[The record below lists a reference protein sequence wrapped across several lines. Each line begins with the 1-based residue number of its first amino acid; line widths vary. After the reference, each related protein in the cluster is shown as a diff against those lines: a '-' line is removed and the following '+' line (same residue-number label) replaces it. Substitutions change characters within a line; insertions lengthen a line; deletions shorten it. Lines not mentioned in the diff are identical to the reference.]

1 MDLASILSVPLSVSY
16 SAGCVRKPCRRQS
29 TWEEAQGVQDGA
41 PPHAPY
47 HPGPV
52 PRSTFWLGSFQLVF
66 FRLNLRSKPFT
77 CAIESE
83 PFTCASAPEL
93 LVQLFEKSLLIL
105 AYDLGATG
113 GAVVCTPAV
122 FVLRSITN

>member
-1 MDLASILSVPLSVSY
+1 MVH
-16 SAGCVRKPCRRQS
+16 
-29 TWEEAQGVQDGA
+29 

-66 FRLNLRSKPFT
+66 FRLNLRSTKPFT

-93 LVQLFEKSLLIL
+93 LVQLFVSPIKQPQV
-105 AYDLGATG
+105 ATI
-113 GAVVCTPAV
+113 
-122 FVLRSITN
+122 VL